1 LHPNLHPIYQLP
13 DEEVVELA
21 KAEGRIIITLDK
33 DFGEIYSLPGRGK
46 IGVIVLRLRDET
58 VESVNKTL
66 FTFFTEQAAA
76 IDLATSLVVIE
87 EDTIRTVLKEKRAA

>member
-1 LHPNLHPIYQLP
+1 
-13 DEEVVELA
+13 
-21 KAEGRIIITLDK
+21 
-33 DFGEIYSLPGRGK
+33 
-46 IGVIVLRLRDET
+46 VIVLRLRDET

-66 FTFFTEQAAA
+66 FTLFTEQAAA